1 MANPAAELYEIF
13 ETWREANGGSNVNRR
28 GLAETDQAPAL
39 AQHVRAMSLLSQID
53 AELKKLRQR
62 ERRTGSYDRAYPNWV
77 KAVLAI
83 GSGNWGGATSAESD
97 LGDTVMDPLEQ
108 LADVLD
114 HLDQTPLS
122 RSALENF
129 RNLVDEV
136 LAAEAADPDLDER
149 LRLHIRRVV
158 RHLQTCIEEFDVHGY
173 SATMEAA
180 DNVWSA
186 MQAAAFQ
193 SKDPGRWVKF
203 KDRFVVPAV
212 VGLVANGPGLAF
224 QIEQFA
230 SGQQ

>member
-13 ETWREANGGSNVNRR
+13 TVWREATGGSNLARR
-28 GLAETDQAPAL
+28 GLNQTDQASAL
-39 AQHVRAMSLLSQID
+39 AQHVRAMSLLSQVG
-53 AELKKLRQR
+53 AELEKLRQR

-77 KAVLAI
+77 KAVLVV
-83 GSGNWGGATSAESD
+83 GSGNWEGATNAESD
-97 LGDTVMDPLEQ
+97 LSDTVMDPLEQ

-114 HLDQTPLS
+114 HLDQTPIS
-122 RSALENF
+122 RGALESF
-129 RNLVDEV
+129 RSLVGEV
-136 LAAEAADPDLDER
+136 LSAEAADPDLDER
-149 LRLHIRRVV
+149 LRLHIRRAV
-158 RHLQTCIEEFDVHGY
+158 RHLQTCIEEFDLYGY

-193 SKDPGRWVKF
+193 SKDPGRWKKF
-203 KDRFVVPAV
+203 NDRFVVPAV
-212 VGLVANGPGLAF
+212 VGLVANSPGLAF